1 MRSCVLVLMQERD
14 QTEASGQTM
23 GRTSLSKNIS
33 RNSNGPQLDRQSR
46 KSCLVNLGHRIR
58 TLRQEAGISQVA
70 LARRCGVHLYSLGDI
85 EDGVEDMALLTL
97 YRIATGLNKTMA
109 ELLDFHE

>member
-1 MRSCVLVLMQERD
+1 
-14 QTEASGQTM
+14 M

-33 RNSNGPQLDRQSR
+33 KNGDNMEPRMKSR
-46 KSCLVNLGHRIR
+46 KSWLVNLGHRIR

-70 LARRCGVHLYSLGDI
+70 LAKRCGVHLYALGDI

-97 YRIATGLNKTMA
+97 YRIAAGLDVTIA
-109 ELLDFHE
+109 ELLDFQE